1 MQIIFKNANV
11 YVDGTMKK
19 QNMLFDGSSLSVF
32 MGEEFPFDA
41 KVIDNTLIF
50 PGFCDAHVHFR
61 EPGFSYKE
69 TVETGSLSAAHGGYT
84 AVMTMPNLKPCPDSK
99 ESLQIQLDAIKRDAK
114 IAVFPYGSITVN
126 EAGEKLSEMADIA
139 EDVVGFS
146 DDGRGVQNP
155 EMMKTAMA
163 IAKSLGK
170 IIVAHCEDN
179 SLLNGG
185 YIHDGEYARLHGHKG
200 ISSASEYAQVMR
212 DVELLRETKCKY
224 HVCHVSTKESVAAI
238 RKAKAEG
245 IDITAETG
253 PHYLVMN
260 DMDLQEDGRFKMNPP
275 IRSEEDRLALVEGL
289 IDGTLDMIAT
299 DHAPHSA
306 EEKSKG
312 LAGSLMGVV
321 GLETAF
327 AVLYTDLVLKGI
339 VSLERIVEALSV
351 APRERF
357 GIESDPGF
365 TVFKVGEEYTVN
377 PNDFLSMG
385 RATPFENKKV
395 LARCLMT
402 VYGGEAVYI
411 NEEIIK

>member
-19 QNMLFDGSSLSVF
+19 QSMLFDGSSLSVF

-69 TVETGSLSAAHGGYT
+69 TVETGSLSAARGGYT

-99 ESLQIQLDAIKRDAK
+99 ESLQIQLDAIEKDAK

-185 YIHDGEYARLHGHKG
+185 YIHDGEYARIHGHKG
-200 ISSASEYAQVMR
+200 ISSASEYAQVER
-212 DVELLRETKCKY
+212 DIELLRETKCKY

-238 RKAKAEG
+238 RRAKAEG

-275 IRSEEDRLALVEGL
+275 IRSEEDRLALVEGI

-306 EEKSKG
+306 EEKAKG

-327 AVLYTDLVLKGI
+327 AVLYTDLVLKDI
-339 VSLERIVEALSV
+339 VSLERIIDALSV
-351 APRERF
+351 APRARF
-357 GIESDPGF
+357 GIKSDPGF
-365 TVFKVGEEYTVN
+365 TVFKVGDEYTVN
-377 PNDFLSMG
+377 PNEFLSMG

-395 LARCLMT
+395 LAKCLLT
-402 VYGGEAVYI
+402 VYGGKAVYAD
-411 NEEIIK
+411 EQIIK